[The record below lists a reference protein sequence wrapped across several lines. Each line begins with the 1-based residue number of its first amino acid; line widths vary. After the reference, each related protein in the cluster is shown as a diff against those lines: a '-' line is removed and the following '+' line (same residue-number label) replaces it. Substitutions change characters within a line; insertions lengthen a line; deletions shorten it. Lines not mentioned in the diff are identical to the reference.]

1 MTGQLQ
7 WFGCIGLSRAEYVV
21 QVRINRDLSHGF
33 DDHSNKKSGQM
44 GIFRQFSNKMQ
55 LSLITVSLEDA
66 Q

>member
-1 MTGQLQ
+1 MTGQMQ
-7 WFGCIGLSRAEYVV
+7 WFGRIGISHAGYVV
-21 QVRINRDLSHGF
+21 QVRINGYLSHVF